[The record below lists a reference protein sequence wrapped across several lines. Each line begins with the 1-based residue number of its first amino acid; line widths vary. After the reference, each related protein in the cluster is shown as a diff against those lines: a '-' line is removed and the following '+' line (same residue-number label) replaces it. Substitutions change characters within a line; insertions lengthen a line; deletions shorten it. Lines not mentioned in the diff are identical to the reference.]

1 MNELQDQI
9 EGFSQWTSGKRKER
23 EDGGRREGS
32 QECESLGTKIAE
44 GGQWNWNHCPLFK
57 KEKVHRLE
65 KQNKNKKEGMA
76 GKPKDSSEIKPAPYK
91 GNTVRPSEVKGNP
104 ATLESQAAL
113 CCGNMTLDTGSSDAR
128 F

>member
-1 MNELQDQI
+1 MSCKIRLRD
-9 EGFSQWTSGKRKER
+9 FPSGHRER
-23 EDGGRREGS
+23 EKRERM
-32 QECESLGTKIAE
+32 EE
-44 GGQWNWNHCPLFK
+44 GGKEVRSVRVWAQRLQKEVNGIGIIAPLFK

-65 KQNKNKKEGMA
+65 KQNKNKKEGMT

-91 GNTVRPSEVKGNP
+91 GNTVRPSGVKGNP